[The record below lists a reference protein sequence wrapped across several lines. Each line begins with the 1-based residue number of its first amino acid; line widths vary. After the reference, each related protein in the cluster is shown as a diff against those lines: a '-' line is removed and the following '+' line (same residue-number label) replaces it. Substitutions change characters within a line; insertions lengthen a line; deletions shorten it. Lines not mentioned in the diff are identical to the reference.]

1 MLTRADRLSSFGE
14 LAASIAHE
22 IKNPLISIQGFAK
35 RIADSSDPEK
45 MRDYA
50 RFVEKE
56 SQRVSDVLL
65 RLLDFSHMSEP
76 EKERLDLNG
85 IVDDT
90 LLFAEHHLTR
100 FKHIDLTVEKEEN
113 LPEVY
118 ADKIHLQQALLNIIM
133 NGAQAM
139 PEGGPLV
146 IRTGVRASD
155 WVWLSV
161 SDKGTGIEPK
171 DLDKIFDPFFT
182 TKKKGVG
189 TGLGLSLTKKL
200 VEANKG
206 KLEVESVKGQ
216 GSTFRILLP
225 LSGAAAFKGRQ
236 APPAALAVHPRLP
249 SRRRL
254 CYHRLCPQARRTMKF
269 SVLDTDLGAVLLF
282 AREIH
287 LWRLDLVPSG
297 PADARQRAAAE
308 FPEAQ
313 EGPAASKPR
322 HTCCDDTSA
331 ASRWSSIS
339 LWIFSG

>member
-1 MLTRADRLSSFGE
+1 MKKGEASKDKLVECGVQLEVARGLASERETLLVAKIKELNEAHAALGEKIRAIEERDERIRSLDEVLTRANRLSSLGE
-14 LAASIAHE
+14 LAASVAHE

-35 RIADSSDPEK
+35 RIADSSDLEK
-45 MRDYA
+45 MQDYA

-56 SQRVSDVLL
+56 SQRLSDVLL

-76 EKERLDLNG
+76 EKERLDLNR

-90 LLFAEHHLTR
+90 LLFAEHHLTK

-113 LPEVY
+113 LPKVC
-118 ADKIHLQQALLNIIM
+118 ADKIHLQQALLNIMI
-133 NGAQAM
+133 NAAQAM

-146 IRTGVRASD
+146 IRTGVRAPD
-155 WVWLSV
+155 RVWLSV

-200 VEANKG
+200 VEANRG

-225 LSGAAAFKGRQ
+225 P
-236 APPAALAVHPRLP
+236 APR
-249 SRRRL
+249 
-254 CYHRLCPQARRTMKF
+254 
-269 SVLDTDLGAVLLF
+269 
-282 AREIH
+282 
-287 LWRLDLVPSG
+287 
-297 PADARQRAAAE
+297 DA
-308 FPEAQ
+308 
-313 EGPAASKPR
+313 
-322 HTCCDDTSA
+322 
-331 ASRWSSIS
+331 
-339 LWIFSG
+339 